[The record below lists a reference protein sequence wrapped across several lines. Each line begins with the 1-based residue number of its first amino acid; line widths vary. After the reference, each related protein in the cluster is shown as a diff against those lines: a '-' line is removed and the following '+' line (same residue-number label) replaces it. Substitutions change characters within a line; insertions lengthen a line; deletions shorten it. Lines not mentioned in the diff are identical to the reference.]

1 MSLGQF
7 TSKGAQ
13 DTGERFVQQVFSK
26 MHIMTII
33 PFSYIFK
40 VGSSGLPQGFLGDAE
55 FLGKVMAA
63 NMIPSVVQSFG
74 NMGYYIEAL
83 AAEALFIMG
92 QFWYYKF
99 LLNPS
104 NVKIGHQKLQ
114 TISEASDITIINTFR
129 NQSPTM
135 SISGVSGCLLPRA
148 LMSAAGTEKSMINEM
163 AWAKY
168 PKVSPAWLKFRQ
180 LEKFYNEIN
189 SDIVMMYDMDLFVG
203 KFVSFEYSQD
213 ANNPYVITYS
223 MNFRLYPGLMLHT
236 LSAYDYKP
244 FFDTMLQRY
253 GNSFAKTFEGKAI

>member
-1 MSLGQF
+1 MATIQEF
-7 TSKGAQ
+7 
-13 DTGERFVQQVFSK
+13 GERYVHDVFSK

-40 VGSSGLPQGFLGDAE
+40 VGSSALPQGFMGDAE

-63 NMIPSVVQSFG
+63 NIVPSAVQAFG
-74 NMGYYIEAL
+74 DMGYYIEAL
-83 AAEALFIMG
+83 AAEAMFVMG

-148 LMSAAGTEKSMINEM
+148 LMAATGAEGSTIKEM
-163 AWAKY
+163 SWAKY

-189 SDIVMMYDMDLFVG
+189 SDIVIMYDMDLFVG
-203 KFVSFEYSQD
+203 KFVNFEYSQD

-223 MNFRLYPGLMLHT
+223 MNFRIYPELMLHT

-244 FFDTMLQRY
+244 FFEAILQRY
-253 GNSFAKTFEGKAI
+253 GNSFAKSFEGKAINIPVG